1 LTADI
6 QRKDRI
12 MNETTLTLAEEFKG
26 KRVLVTGGTRG
37 IGAAIA
43 ERGRGDGGDHRPILA
58 ERVSA

>member
-1 LTADI
+1 
-6 QRKDRI
+6 

>member
-1 LTADI
+1 
-6 QRKDRI
+6 

-37 IGAAIA
+37 AAIA